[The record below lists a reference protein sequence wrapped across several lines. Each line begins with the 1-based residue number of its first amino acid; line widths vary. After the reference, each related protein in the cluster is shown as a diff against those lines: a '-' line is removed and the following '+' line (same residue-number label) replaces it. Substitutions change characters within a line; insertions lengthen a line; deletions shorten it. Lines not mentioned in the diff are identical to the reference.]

1 MNNNKLI
8 EKPDWEMLGKYLSHE
23 TTETE
28 TEQVEKWANQSG
40 KNREELDKIRLILEQ
55 ADSVYK
61 LKQYNSEAAWE
72 NVADKLEAAPEKK
85 VRKMNFRKEGLK
97 TFYKY
102 AAVLLVALLLGTA
115 GYFIGFQNPLQEIY
129 ATKVVANVQNANEY
143 VLPDGSTVTLN
154 SESKISFPKR
164 FNGQTREVTIT
175 GEAFFDVK
183 SNPEKPFVIN
193 AGEAKITV
201 LGTSFNVSA
210 YPENEK
216 VEVVVETGR
225 VEVSHKTNKPEEGDE
240 KILLTRGEKG
250 TLLEKDN
257 ILEESV
263 NTDHNYLAWKT
274 RNLVFEET
282 PMNQVIGHLKKVYRI
297 DIQIED
303 KEINEMVLTAEFDKK
318 SIDFVL
324 NVVTLTFDL
333 DLKFEN
339 DHYTLAKQ
347 GNVNN

>member
-1 MNNNKLI
+1 MDKNKLI

-23 TTETE
+23 TTKAETA
-28 TEQVEKWANQSG
+28 QVEKWANQSG
-40 KNREELDKIRLILEQ
+40 KNREELDKIRLMLEQ

-61 LKQYNSEAAWE
+61 LKQYNSEAAWK
-72 NVADKLEAAPEKK
+72 NVAGKLEATPSEK
-85 VRKMNFRKEGLK
+85 VRKINFRKEGMK

-102 AAVLLVALLLGTA
+102 AAVFLVALLLGTA

-129 ATKVVANVQNANEY
+129 STELVANVQNANEY

-154 SESKISFPKR
+154 SESKISFQKR
-164 FNGQTREVTIT
+164 FKGQTREVSIT

-193 AGEAKITV
+193 AGKAKIKV

-225 VEVSHKTNKPEEGDE
+225 VEVSHKKNESEAADE
-240 KILLTRGEKG
+240 KIMLAPGEKG
-250 TLLEKDN
+250 TLMEKEN
-257 ILEESV
+257 ILEKSM
-263 NTDHNYLAWKT
+263 NTDRNYLAWKT
-274 RNLVFEET
+274 RNLVFDET
-282 PMNQVIGHLKKVYRI
+282 PMKQVISHLKKVYHI
-297 DIQIED
+297 DIQVKD
-303 KEINEMVLTAEFDKK
+303 KEINDMVLTAEFDKK
-318 SIDFVL
+318 PIDFVL

-333 DLKFEN
+333 DLNFEN
-339 DHYTLAKQ
+339 DHYILAKQ
-347 GNVNN
+347 VNVNN

>member
-1 MNNNKLI
+1 MNKNKLI

-23 TTETE
+23 TSKAETE
-28 TEQVEKWANQSG
+28 EVEKWADQSG
-40 KNREELDKIRLILEQ
+40 KNRQELDKIRLMLEQ

-72 NVADKLEAAPEKK
+72 KVSSKLEATPAK
-85 VRKMNFRKEGLK
+85 VRQLNFRKKGIK

-115 GYFIGFQNPLQEIY
+115 GYFIGFRNPLQEIY
-129 ATKVVANVQNANEY
+129 TTEVVAGLQNENEFI
-143 VLPDGSTVTLN
+143 LPDGSTVTLN
-154 SESKISFPKR
+154 SESKISYPKR
-164 FNGQTREVTIT
+164 FKGQTREVTIT

-183 SNPEKPFVIN
+183 PNAEKPFVIN
-193 AGEAKITV
+193 AGEARIKV

-225 VEVSHKTNKPEEGDE
+225 VEVSHKTKKPEADDE

-250 TLLEKDN
+250 TLLEKEN
-257 ILEESV
+257 ILEKSV
-263 NTDHNYLAWKT
+263 NTDPNFLAWKT

-282 PMNQVIGHLKKVYRI
+282 PMKQVIGHLKKVYRI
-297 DIQIED
+297 DIEVED
-303 KEINEMVLTAEFDKK
+303 EEINDMVLTAEFDKK
-318 SIDFVL
+318 PIDFVL

-333 DLKFEN
+333 DLNFEN
-339 DHYTLAKQ
+339 DHYILAKQ
-347 GNVNN
+347 INNNN